1 VGKIKNLLSK
11 LKNLVWHHKIISI
24 VVIVVLLVIGFLLFP
39 KNPKPILTQA
49 VSRGDVIKMVSVTG
63 KVDSSISVNLTFQT
77 PETLSYVGVK
87 LGDSVKKY
95 QLIASLDQNQLQ
107 ASLRQAQQQFTAAK
121 AASQQYYDN
130 HTNATESD
138 SEKVQRTAIDSAQNQ
153 AYDQIVKVQHDIA
166 NSSIYAPI
174 AGIMTRMDAQ
184 TAGVNVTPA
193 TVFTITDP
201 TTMVFSM
208 DVDEADIGNIQ
219 VGQPINV
226 SLDAFPNTI
235 VELKVLQIDFVSHLT
250 TSGGTAFT
258 VKAALPFNNQYR
270 VGISGNADII
280 TSTKH
285 NVLNIPL
292 SSVMED
298 NTVYVQMGKNYLKKK
313 ITLGLQSDTIT
324 EVRSGLS
331 QGEIVAV
338 DPSSVPQQSI
348 VKK

>member
-1 VGKIKNLLSK
+1 VGKIKNLISK

-24 VVIVVLLVIGFLLFP
+24 IVIAVLLIAGFILFP
-39 KNPKPILTQA
+39 KAPKPILTQA
-49 VSRGDVIKMVSVTG
+49 VSKGDVVKMVSVTG
-63 KVDSSISVNLTFQT
+63 KVDSSTSVNLTFQT

-87 LGDSVKKY
+87 LGDTVKKY

-107 ASLRQAQQQFTAAK
+107 ASLRQAQQQFIAGK

-138 SEKVQRTAIDSAQNQ
+138 SEKVQRTAIDAAQNT
-153 AYDQIVKVQHDIA
+153 AYDQIIKVQHDIA
-166 NSSIYAPI
+166 NSSLYAPI
-174 AGIMTRMDAQ
+174 AGIVTRMDAQ
-184 TAGVNVTPA
+184 TAGVNISPA

-219 VGQPINV
+219 VDQPVNV

-235 VELKVLQIDFVSHLT
+235 VKLKVLQIDFVSHLT

-258 VKAALPFNNQYR
+258 VKAALPFNNRYR

-280 TSTKH
+280 TSTKFD
-285 NVLNIPL
+285 VLNIPL

-298 NTVYVQMGKNYLKKK
+298 NTVYVQTGKNYLKKK

-338 DPSSVPQQSI
+338 DPISVPQQSI